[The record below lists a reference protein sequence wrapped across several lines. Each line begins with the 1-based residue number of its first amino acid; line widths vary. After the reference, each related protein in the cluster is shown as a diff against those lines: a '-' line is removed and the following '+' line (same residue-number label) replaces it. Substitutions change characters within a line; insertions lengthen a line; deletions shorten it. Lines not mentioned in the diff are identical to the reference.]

1 MTVRNIYPNILL
13 RAQKLKVN
21 LMSFELDI
29 NASQACICT
38 IVKVKSLKVVLDSE
52 IGQNSMQ
59 NLHFRA

>member
-1 MTVRNIYPNILL
+1 MPERFSEVLKQGCNMSIPDEDC
-13 RAQKLKVN
+13 QK
-21 LMSFELDI
+21 SP
-29 NASQACICT
+29 CICT